1 MPSIQELEYR
11 QYDCTYDFEEEWR
24 GMIDVREQAVRFAL
38 SELARENI
46 TPDVDLDAPL
56 PLIEMELTEMV
67 ALYSGRESAEE
78 TKRLF
83 VNASLV

>member
-1 MPSIQELEYR
+1 MLLQELEYR
-11 QYDCTYDFEEEWR
+11 QFDATYDYEETEY
-24 GMIDVREQAVRFAL
+24 GMVDVREAAVRFAL

-56 PLIEMELTEMV
+56 PLVEMELVDMV
-67 ALYSGRESAEE
+67 ALYNGRESADEVR
-78 TKRLF
+78 RLF